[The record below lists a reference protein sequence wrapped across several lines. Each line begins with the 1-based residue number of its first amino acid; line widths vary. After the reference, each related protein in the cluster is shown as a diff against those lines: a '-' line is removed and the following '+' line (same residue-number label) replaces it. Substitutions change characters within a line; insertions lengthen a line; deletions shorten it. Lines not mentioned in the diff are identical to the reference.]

1 MGSDVF
7 LNSEGHAIGS
17 SCPSKTTNQPNQMSS
32 TKAEAPSVTNH
43 KLRWIKRVITLAF
56 GVVLWHLPIP
66 WDLSPEAWHLFAIF
80 ITAIFG
86 VLIDALSIFTASILA
101 LVAAVMLKVLT
112 PEKAFSGFSESFIL
126 LILAAFLVAKGVIK
140 SGLGQRIAFLLIR
153 RFGKSTLN
161 LGYCVVATDALLGPA
176 IPSNTARSGILY
188 PITHALSLDTGSL
201 PTAESR
207 KKTGRYLM
215 MTAISGHTISS
226 ALWFTGMAANPV
238 GARIA
243 EQFGVNMNFG
253 NWFFVASV
261 PCLIALVAIPYILF
275 KFYPPENKHTPEAS
289 QMAREALQKMGP
301 MSKQEWI
308 MGITFFGMILLWALS
323 PILNLNLAIVAFLG
337 LSILIL
343 SNVYTLPDIRQGAGD
358 ALETF
363 IWFAILYMMS
373 TALNEMGFM
382 KTLGEQIA
390 MYISDYSWVTVYIF
404 LTILYVVIH
413 YLFVSQTAQLLAL
426 YAVFLQVAVNA
437 GVPAALMAF
446 MLSFATNY
454 FAVITPQASSSNVLF
469 AGSGYLSSKE
479 IYKQGAVITILNTI
493 IFLLATPWI
502 QWASST

>member
-1 MGSDVF
+1 MSPT
-7 LNSEGHAIGS
+7 EIKES
-17 SCPSKTTNQPNQMSS
+17 SHSYQ
-32 TKAEAPSVTNH
+32 
-43 KLRWIKRVITLAF
+43 KLRWIKRSITLVF
-56 GVVLWHLPIP
+56 GIILWHLPIP
-66 WDLSPEAWHLFAIF
+66 WDLTPDAWYLFAIF
-80 ITAIFG
+80 ITAILG

-101 LVAAVMLKVLT
+101 LVAVVIFRVLT
-112 PEKAFSGFSESFIL
+112 PEQAFSGFSESFIL

-140 SGLGQRIAFLLIR
+140 SGLGRRIAFLLIR

-161 LGYCVVATDALLGPA
+161 LGYCIVATDTLLGPA

-188 PITHALSLDTGSL
+188 PITHALSLDTGSM
-201 PTAESR
+201 PTPESR
-207 KKTGRYLM
+207 TKTGSYLM

-238 GARIA
+238 GAGIA
-243 EQFGVNMNFG
+243 AQFGVNMNFG
-253 NWFFVASV
+253 NWVFVASV
-261 PCLIALVAIPYILF
+261 PCIIALIAIPYVLY
-275 KFYPPENKHTPEAS
+275 KLYPPEIKHTPEAPE
-289 QMAREALQKMGP
+289 MAKNALHEMGP

-308 MGITFFGMILLWALS
+308 MGITFFGMILLWAFS
-323 PILNLNLAIVAFLG
+323 PVLNLNLAIVAFLG

-343 SNVYTLPDIRQGAGD
+343 TNVYTLEDIRQGTGD

-373 TALNEMGFM
+373 TALNDMGFM
-382 KTLGEQIA
+382 KTLGAQIA
-390 MYISDYSWVTVYIF
+390 IYISDYNWVTVYIF
-404 LTILYVVIH
+404 LTVLYVVIH

-437 GVPAALMAF
+437 EVPAALMAY

-469 AGSGYLSSKE
+469 AGSGYLSSKD
-479 IYKQGAVITILNTI
+479 IYKQGAVITVLNTV

-502 QWASST
+502 MWSSSL

>member
-1 MGSDVF
+1 M
-7 LNSEGHAIGS
+7 NSTEMEEKSH
-17 SCPSKTTNQPNQMSS
+17 NY
-32 TKAEAPSVTNH
+32 E
-43 KLRWIKRVITLAF
+43 KLRWIKRIITLIF
-56 GVVLWHLPIP
+56 GIILWHLPIP
-66 WDLSPEAWHLFAIF
+66 WDLTPDAWHLFAVF
-80 ITAIFG
+80 ITAIIG
-86 VLIDALSIFTASILA
+86 VLIDALSIFTASVLA
-101 LVAAVMLKVLT
+101 LVAVVMLRVLT

-140 SGLGQRIAFLLIR
+140 SGLGRRIAFLLIR

-161 LGYCVVATDALLGPA
+161 LGYCIVATDTLLGPA

-201 PTAESR
+201 PTPESR
-207 KKTGRYLM
+207 KKTGTYLM

-238 GARIA
+238 GAGIA
-243 EQFGVNMNFG
+243 AQFGVNMNFG

-261 PCLIALVAIPYILF
+261 PCIIALIAIPFVLYKLF
-275 KFYPPENKHTPEAS
+275 PPENKFTPEAPK
-289 QMAREALQKMGP
+289 MAKNALHEMGP

-308 MGITFFGMILLWALS
+308 MGITFFGMILLWAFS
-323 PILNLNLAIVAFLG
+323 PVLNINLAIVAFLG

-343 SNVYTLPDIRQGAGD
+343 SNVYTLNDIRLGAGD

-373 TALNEMGFM
+373 TALNDMGFM
-382 KTLGEQIA
+382 KTLGAQIA
-390 MYISDYSWVTVYIF
+390 AQINDYSWVTVYIL
-404 LTILYVVIH
+404 LTVLYVVIH
-413 YLFVSQTAQLLAL
+413 YLFVSQTAHLLAL

-469 AGSGYLSSKE
+469 AGSGYLSSE
-479 IYKQGAVITILNTI
+479 DIYKQGAIITVLNTI

-502 QWASST
+502 LWSSSL